1 MIHGFWVQSK
11 TESFFTCSDPS
22 AFVIL
27 GASSKFFDI
36 FVHFCVSYAI
46 GRCKQYFS
54 KNKSIY
60 PSRNLN

>member
-1 MIHGFWVQSK
+1 MIHGFWVRSK
-11 TESFFTCSDPS
+11 TGSFFTCSDPS

-46 GRCKQYFS
+46 GRC
-54 KNKSIY
+54 NI
-60 PSRNLN
+60 SRKINPYIRRVI